1 MAKRDTAGIAWVLGG
16 IAVGIV
22 GGLWLHSAGGTE
34 QPLFS
39 VVEMAADLFIRLLRM
54 VVVPLIAASL
64 ITAAAG
70 LETRHLGR
78 LGGFTTVYYLT
89 TTLLAA
95 GLGLVIV
102 NLVDPGIGAVL
113 KPTELPEQLRA
124 DQPPTFAALL
134 RNLIPTNPLDAFVR
148 ADMLQIISFSLIVG
162 VALNL
167 LGERGLTVRRFFEE
181 LLELMMVIVRWVL
194 LLLPLGVAVLLMRT
208 LGQAGLEVMAP
219 LAKYM
224 GTVLGGL
231 ALHGLIILPS
241 LLWLLGGCTPW
252 RFFTGMARAFL
263 TALSTSSSAATLPVT
278 LRSLEN
284 ELQVP
289 PRITRFMV
297 PIGATVNMDGTALY
311 EAVAALFIAQVY
323 GYELSLMQ
331 QMVVLLTA
339 TLAAIGAA
347 GIPSAG
353 LFTMVIVLQSVGLP
367 IEGIGLI
374 LAVDRLLD
382 MFRTMVNVEGD
393 AVGAVIAHRLMS
405 SPPVASRGGEA
416 G

>member
-1 MAKRDTAGIAWVLGG
+1 MSKAGSVRSKQGTPSLVWVLMG
-16 IAVGIV
+16 IGIGVV
-22 GGLWLHSAGGTE
+22 GGLWLYHAGGEQHSA
-34 QPLFS
+34 FS
-39 VVEMAADLFIRLLRM
+39 VISLGADMFVRLLRM
-54 VVVPLIAASL
+54 VIVPLIAASL
-64 ITAAAG
+64 ITAVAG
-70 LETRHLGR
+70 LDTRHLGR
-78 LGGFTTVYYLT
+78 LGGWTFLYYLS
-89 TTLLAA
+89 TTLFAA
-95 GLGLVIV
+95 ALGLVIV

-113 KPTELPEQLRA
+113 KPSTLPEQLKA
-124 DQPPTFAALL
+124 SQPPTFADLL
-134 RNLIPTNPLDAFVR
+134 RNLIPTNPIDALVR
-148 ADMLQIISFSLIVG
+148 ADMLQIISFSLIAG
-162 VALNL
+162 IALNF

-181 LLELMMVIVRWVL
+181 VLELSMIIVRWVL
-194 LLLPLGVAVLLMRT
+194 MLLPLGVALLLMRT
-208 LGQAGLEVMAP
+208 LGQAGLEVVKP

-224 GTVLGGL
+224 GAVLSGL
-231 ALHGLIILPS
+231 TIHGLIVLPT

-252 RFFTGMARAFL
+252 RFFGGMAQAFL

-289 PRITRFMV
+289 PHISRFMV

-323 GYELSLMQ
+323 GIDLTLMQ
-331 QMVVLLTA
+331 QMVVLFTA

-374 LAVDRLLD
+374 LTVDRLLD

-393 AVGAVIAHRLMS
+393 AVGAVIMKQMM
-405 SPPVASRGGEA
+405 RG
-416 G
+416 

>member
-16 IAVGIV
+16 IGVGIV
-22 GGLWLHSAGGTE
+22 AGLWLHNAGGT
-34 QPLFS
+34 QHPMFS
-39 VVEMAADLFIRLLRM
+39 VVETAADLFIRLLRM

-78 LGGFTTVYYLT
+78 LGGLTMFYYLT

-95 GLGLVIV
+95 GLGLLIV
-102 NLVDPGIGAVL
+102 NLVDPGIGAAL
-113 KPTELPEQLRA
+113 KPAELPEQLRT
-124 DQPPTFAALL
+124 DQPPTFATLL
-134 RNLIPTNPLDAFVR
+134 RNLIPTNPLDALVR

-208 LGQAGLEVMAP
+208 LGQAGLEVMKP

-224 GTVLGGL
+224 GAVLGGL
-231 ALHGLIILPS
+231 ALHGLVILPG
-241 LLWLLGGCTPW
+241 LLWLFGGCPPW

-284 ELQVP
+284 ELQVS

-323 GYELSLMQ
+323 GIELSLMQ

-393 AVGAVIAHRLMS
+393 AVGALIANRVMS
-405 SPPVASRGGEA
+405 SPSVVSRGWGT